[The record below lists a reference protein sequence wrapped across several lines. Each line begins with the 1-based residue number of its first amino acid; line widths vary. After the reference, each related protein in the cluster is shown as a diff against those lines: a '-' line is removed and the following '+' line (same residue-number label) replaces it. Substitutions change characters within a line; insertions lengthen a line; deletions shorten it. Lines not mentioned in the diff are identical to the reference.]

1 MSHHTQNLDLY
12 DWTDMSTEEPDYEL
26 LLGAVAS
33 VRQLISHMRKT
44 MAPAELLREIAR
56 DAEALAARL
65 APYDHPGP
73 YAQRRLVLREGI
85 DHERD
90 TDDPM
95 EFFPYS
101 PIIGRLNPIAP
112 PIEFKIV
119 DREIR
124 AVHTFDAQ
132 YNGPP
137 TAVHGGVIALVFD
150 ELLGSIGAMLDVG
163 GFTGTLKVV
172 YRSLT
177 PLGIPIRMRSWVDRQ
192 EGVKTFIKGEMY
204 VDEGAGER
212 LCSEAEGIFI
222 RPKVSVLEDAIAKS
236 KGGGAR

>member
-1 MSHHTQNLDLY
+1 MGVVGNSGGKKFFYERFAGEFDERMDRYDL
-12 DWTDMSTEEPDYEL
+12 T
-26 LLGAVAS
+26 
-33 VRQLISHMRKT
+33 
-44 MAPAELLREIAR
+44 
-56 DAEALAARL
+56 
-65 APYDHPGP
+65 
-73 YAQRRLVLREGI
+73 RRL
-85 DHERD
+85 
-90 TDDPM
+90 
-95 EFFPYS
+95 
-101 PIIGRLNPIAP
+101 
-112 PIEFKIV
+112 
-119 DREIR
+119 EI
-124 AVHTFDAQ
+124 
-132 YNGPP
+132 
-137 TAVHGGVIALVFD
+137 VFD

-236 KGGGAR
+236 KGGGAS